1 MIPPLELSRKI
12 LLGYKCMQKQ
22 VCKSYGIPETA
33 MDILLFLANNPE
45 YTSARDIVE
54 VRNLKA
60 NLVSIHV
67 DRLVREGYLTRSEVP
82 GDRRKHALALTEKA
96 APIVE
101 AGRKMQEEFFET
113 MFSGIGQ
120 EERESCFATL
130 GTIGQNM
137 DAILKGAAK

>member
-1 MIPPLELSRKI
+1 MIAPLELSRKI
-12 LLGYKCMQKQ
+12 HLGYKCMQKQ
-22 VCKSYGIPETA
+22 VCKTYGIPETA

>member
-1 MIPPLELSRKI
+1 MIAPLELSRKI
-12 LLGYKCMQKQ
+12 HLGYKCIQKQ
-22 VCKSYGIPETA
+22 VCKTYGIPETA

-113 MFSGIGQ
+113 MFGGIGQ

-130 GTIGQNM
+130 ETIGKNM
-137 DAILKGAAK
+137 DAILKGTAK

>member
-1 MIPPLELSRKI
+1 MITPVELSQKMH
-12 LLGYKCMQKQ
+12 LGYKCIQKQ
-22 VCKSYGIPETA
+22 VCKTYQIPETS
-33 MDILLFLANNPE
+33 MDILLFLANNPQ

-101 AGRKMQEEFFET
+101 AGQKMQEDFFET
-113 MFSGIGQ
+113 MFAGISQ
-120 EERESCFATL
+120 EKRESCFAIL
-130 GTIGQNM
+130 ETIGQNM
-137 DAILKGAAK
+137 DAVLKGEPK

>member
-1 MIPPLELSRKI
+1 MIAPLELSRKI
-12 LLGYKCMQKQ
+12 HTGYKCIQKQ
-22 VCKSYGIPETA
+22 VCKAYGIPETA

-67 DRLVREGYLTRSEVP
+67 DRLVRDGYLTRSEVP

-101 AGRKMQEEFFET
+101 AGREMQEKFFET
-113 MFSGIGQ
+113 MFSGISQ
-120 EERESCFATL
+120 AERETCFATL
-130 GTIGQNM
+130 ETIGKNM
-137 DAILKGAAK
+137 DAILKGTAK

>member
-12 LLGYKCMQKQ
+12 HLGYKCMQKQ

-101 AGRKMQEEFFET
+101 AGQKMQEEFFET

-130 GTIGQNM
+130 GTIGKNM